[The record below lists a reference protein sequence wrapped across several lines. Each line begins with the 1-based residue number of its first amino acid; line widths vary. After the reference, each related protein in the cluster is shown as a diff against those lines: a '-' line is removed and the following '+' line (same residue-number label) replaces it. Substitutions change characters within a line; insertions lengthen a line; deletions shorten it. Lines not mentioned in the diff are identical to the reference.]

1 MTIKRE
7 GKKQKQSGVLL
18 QRLSR
23 TNLVMVE
30 VDGLERVARQVEVA
44 RQRLEVEPIDFE
56 GVQ

>member
-7 GKKQKQSGVLL
+7 GKKQKQSGLLL